1 MIKERYNKNF
11 LNSWW
16 NNIDRVIF
24 GIVLALLF
32 LGSVFVATASTGVA
46 ERIGIEQF
54 YFVKRQIVYVIIAF
68 LAIFIISNISSQHII
83 KSSFIGFAVF
93 LLLMTLVLLLG
104 DDIKG
109 AKRWISLAGISIQPS
124 EFIKPFFII
133 ITGWVLS
140 KRFNHRDIPVFK
152 ISFLLYL
159 LVIGLLVLQPDMGMV
174 ITVTC
179 VWMGQLFLAGISL
192 YFIFFIIVFGIA
204 GLISAYIL
212 FSHVAQRI
220 NNFLDPGKSENYQ
233 IKKSIEAF
241 VNGGLYGRGPGEG
254 IIKQHIPDS
263 HSDFIFSVI
272 GEEFGL
278 IVCIIV
284 TSLYLALIL
293 RGLQQVIRRK
303 DPFIILTVSGL
314 LMQFGMQA
322 FVNIGVTLHILP
334 TKGMTLPFISYGG
347 SSIIAIALSI
357 GYILALTKKRYGTIT
372 NKNFDLLINLRT

>member
-124 EFIKPFFII
+124 EFI
-133 ITGWVLS
+133 
-140 KRFNHRDIPVFK
+140 
-152 ISFLLYL
+152 
-159 LVIGLLVLQPDMGMV
+159 
-174 ITVTC
+174 
-179 VWMGQLFLAGISL
+179 
-192 YFIFFIIVFGIA
+192 
-204 GLISAYIL
+204 
-212 FSHVAQRI
+212 
-220 NNFLDPGKSENYQ
+220 
-233 IKKSIEAF
+233 
-241 VNGGLYGRGPGEG
+241 
-254 IIKQHIPDS
+254 
-263 HSDFIFSVI
+263 
-272 GEEFGL
+272 
-278 IVCIIV
+278 
-284 TSLYLALIL
+284 
-293 RGLQQVIRRK
+293 
-303 DPFIILTVSGL
+303 
-314 LMQFGMQA
+314 
-322 FVNIGVTLHILP
+322 
-334 TKGMTLPFISYGG
+334 
-347 SSIIAIALSI
+347 
-357 GYILALTKKRYGTIT
+357 
-372 NKNFDLLINLRT
+372 

>member
-1 MIKERYNKNF
+1 
-11 LNSWW
+11 
-16 NNIDRVIF
+16 
-24 GIVLALLF
+24 
-32 LGSVFVATASTGVA
+32 
-46 ERIGIEQF
+46 
-54 YFVKRQIVYVIIAF
+54 
-68 LAIFIISNISSQHII
+68 
-83 KSSFIGFAVF
+83 
-93 LLLMTLVLLLG
+93 
-104 DDIKG
+104 
-109 AKRWISLAGISIQPS
+109 
-124 EFIKPFFII
+124 
-133 ITGWVLS
+133 
-140 KRFNHRDIPVFK
+140 
-152 ISFLLYL
+152 L